1 MARSAK
7 IERKTKETEITV
19 ALELDGSG
27 RASITTGVGFLDHML
42 ELFAHHGRFDLEV
55 EAIGDLQVDDHHT
68 VEDIGICLGQAFRE
82 ALGDK
87 AGIGRYGYNTMP
99 MDETLVRTVVDLS
112 GRPFFIYRVQIPSA
126 KIGSFDSELV
136 EDFWQA
142 FATHAACNLHM
153 ELFYGRNSHHIAEA
167 LFKSV
172 ARSLWWA
179 VRIDP
184 NRPGIPSTKGT
195 L

>member
-112 GRPFFIYRVQIPSA
+112 GRPFFVYRVQIPSA

-167 LFKSV
+167 LFKSA

-184 NRPGIPSTKGT
+184 DRTGIPSTKGT

>member
-1 MARSAK
+1 MSRSAT
-7 IERKTKETEITV
+7 IVRKTKETQIE
-19 ALELDGSG
+19 LSLQLDGTG
-27 RASITTGVGFLDHML
+27 KAAIASGVGFLDHML
-42 ELFAHHGRFDLEV
+42 ELFAHHGVFDLEV
-55 EAIGDLQVDDHHT
+55 KAEGDTRVDDHHT

-87 AGIGRYGYNTMP
+87 SGIGRYGYNTMP
-99 MDETLVRTVVDLS
+99 MDETLVRTVFDLS
-112 GRPFFIYRVQIPSA
+112 GRPFFVYRVQIPSP
-126 KIGSFDSELV
+126 KIGTFDSELV

-142 FATHAACNLHM
+142 FSVHCGCNVHM

-167 LFKSV
+167 LFKSA
-172 ARSLWWA
+172 ARALWWA

-184 NRPGIPSTKGT
+184 ARPGVPSTKGT

>member
-27 RASITTGVGFLDHML
+27 RASITTGVGFVDHML

-112 GRPFFIYRVQIPSA
+112 GRPFFVYRVQIPSA

-142 FATHAACNLHM
+142 FATHATCNLHM

-167 LFKSV
+167 LFKSA

-184 NRPGIPSTKGT
+184 DRPGIPSTKGT

>member
-19 ALELDGSG
+19 ALELEGSG

-112 GRPFFIYRVQIPSA
+112 GRPFFVYRVQIPSA

-167 LFKSV
+167 LFKSA

-184 NRPGIPSTKGT
+184 DRPGIPSTKGT

>member
-112 GRPFFIYRVQIPSA
+112 GRPFFVYRVQIPSA

-167 LFKSV
+167 LFKSA

-184 NRPGIPSTKGT
+184 DRPGIPSTKGT